1 MGTQD
6 GWWMYRRQE
15 VGRLKDWR
23 CAAQVAGVQSQ
34 PMTRMAREPARG
46 SRLSR
51 EANGWMICSQ
61 GQSSFARSWARLGC
75 RVCGEL
81 QAVLRCDEDEKGYD
95 SGVDS
100 GGNLYCNV
108 ECIFNSI
115 ESTCRLVTAPP
126 SAIYHQFW
134 LPAPRCVCR
143 IFSSN
148 ALLRRC
154 VAFAPPCSRERCA
167 AFSISTT
174 GSDQSNQHTTN
185 MIMSV

>member
-1 MGTQD
+1 
-6 GWWMYRRQE
+6 MYRRQE
-15 VGRLKDWR
+15 VGRVKDWR

-81 QAVLRCDEDEKGYD
+81 QAVLRCDEDEKRYVY

-108 ECIFNSI
+108 ECIQFDRKHLQTSDCSSLRHLSPVLVA
-115 ESTCRLVTAPP
+115 STAVCLSYLFLKRIAASLRRLCT
-126 SAIYHQFW
+126 
-134 LPAPRCVCR
+134 
-143 IFSSN
+143 
-148 ALLRRC
+148 ALLSGALRRLLHIDD
-154 VAFAPPCSRERCA
+154 RL
-167 AFSISTT
+167 
-174 GSDQSNQHTTN
+174 
-185 MIMSV
+185 